1 MEEWMTVLFVSHG
14 APTLLIEDDPAKGAM
29 ERLGRDLPKPKAILC
44 VSAHWETDA
53 PAVSAATRPET
64 IHDFYGF
71 PEELYRLRYPAPGA
85 PELARRV
92 ADLIGAAED
101 PDQGLDHGAWCPL
114 SLMYPEADVPVAQLA
129 IQHARGPAHHVA
141 LGRALRPLREEGVM
155 ILASGSATHNLR
167 ALAWQGGSTPDWA
180 REFDDWLDTTL
191 RAGAVD
197 DLVDYRSQAPHG
209 AMAHP
214 RDEHLLPIHV
224 AAGAGGKAR
233 AVYRGF
239 SKGALSMAAY
249 AFD

>member
-1 MEEWMTVLFVSHG
+1 MSVVFVSHG
-14 APTLLIEDDPAKGAM
+14 APTLLIEDDPAKEAM
-29 ERLGRDLPKPKAILC
+29 RRLGRDLPRPKAVLC

-53 PAVSAATRPET
+53 PAVSAAARPET
-64 IHDFYGF
+64 VHDFHGF
-71 PEELYRLRYPAPGA
+71 PEALYRLQYPAPGA
-85 PELARRV
+85 PALARRV
-92 ADLIGAAED
+92 AELTGAVED
-101 PDQGLDHGAWCPL
+101 PSQGLDHGAWCPMM
-114 SLMYPEADVPVAQLA
+114 LMYPDADIPVAQLA

-141 LGRALRPLREEGVM
+141 LGRALRPLRDEGVL

-167 ALAWQGGSTPDWA
+167 LLAWDGGPVPAWA
-180 REFDDWLDTTL
+180 REFDDWLDGTL

-197 DLVDYRSQAPHG
+197 DLVAYRTKAPHG
-209 AMAHP
+209 ALAHP